1 MKKLLSVLLALLLA
15 LSAVCCAAAEGVV
28 FTTAY
33 FTLTLPD
40 DWDFDTTPLDDEED
54 EEGFEYLGL
63 FGSTDDV
70 GILAM
75 AYLVYY
81 EDLTDISL
89 WNAGEEEL
97 KEYTNI
103 LLEEFADSKP
113 EAIGTVM
120 AGKIPL
126 VLIRAA
132 DKDGEFVYADTVTNG
147 YSIQFEFYAT
157 DTEGEKDLPLTDEH
171 IEQIKTILASFTP
184 AA

>member
-1 MKKLLSVLLALLLA
+1 MKRFFVLMTAVALFLSV
-15 LSAVCCAAAEGVV
+15 VCAAVAQT

-33 FTLTLPD
+33 FSMELPD
-40 DWDFDTTPLDDEED
+40 GWEIDTEDLEKKEGEESL
-54 EEGFEYLGL
+54 GFFGGKMGDGL
-63 FGSTDDV
+63 LV
-70 GILAM
+70 GG

-81 EDLTDISL
+81 EDLKDISL

-126 VLIRAA
+126 VLIRGA
-132 DKDGEFVYADTVTNG
+132 DKEGEFVYADTVTNG

-157 DTEGEKDLPLTDEH
+157 ETEGDKELPLTYEH
-171 IEQIKTILASFTP
+171 IEQIKTILASFKP

>member
-1 MKKLLSVLLALLLA
+1 MKRFFVLMTAVALFLSV
-15 LSAVCCAAAEGVV
+15 VCAAVAQT

-33 FTLTLPD
+33 FSMELPD
-40 DWDFDTTPLDDEED
+40 GWEIDTEDLEKKEGEESL
-54 EEGFEYLGL
+54 GFFGGKMGDGL
-63 FGSTDDV
+63 LV
-70 GILAM
+70 GG

-81 EDLTDISL
+81 EDLKDISL

-126 VLIRAA
+126 VLIRGA
-132 DKDGEFVYADTVTNG
+132 DKEGEFVYADTVTNG

-157 DTEGEKDLPLTDEH
+157 ETEGDKELPLTDEH
-171 IEQIKTILASFTP
+171 IEQIKTILASFKP